1 MQPQQPYGDSMNPP
15 ADLSRNRLQ
24 GTFWDRQLRAR
35 IGQDLRS
42 IFETSLN
49 EPLPERLSH
58 LLHKMEVGVRPD
70 PSGSVRDGQPRR
82 GTADL

>member
-1 MQPQQPYGDSMNPP
+1 MTTP
-15 ADLSRNRLQ
+15 ADLSRGRPPGGT

-49 EPLPERLSH
+49 EPLPEHLSS
-58 LLHKMEVGVRPD
+58 LLIQMEVVADPGAPEE
-70 PSGSVRDGQPRR
+70 PSGRRERDPG
-82 GTADL
+82 A

>member
-1 MQPQQPYGDSMNPP
+1 MVKSMNPP
-15 ADLSRNRLQ
+15 ADLSRNRLH

-49 EPLPERLSH
+49 EPLPERLRS
-58 LLHKMEVGVRPD
+58 LLHKMEVGGRPD
-70 PSGSVRDGQPRR
+70 TIGPAANGQPRR
-82 GTADL
+82 GDAEP

>member
-1 MQPQQPYGDSMNPP
+1 MNPP
-15 ADLSRNRLQ
+15 ADLSRDRLK

-49 EPLPERLSH
+49 EPLPEHLSS
-58 LLHKMEVGVRPD
+58 LLLQMEVVAHPAETSEAAPHGR
-70 PSGSVRDGQPRR
+70 SQGGERDR
-82 GTADL
+82 